1 VVTPSASFVRPKVI
15 YDNILPIDEY
25 LFDRRSPF
33 ADYGFVQTST
43 YLLPRALCKDLRFRT
58 DTPHDDWD
66 FLLRLSKQHAVR
78 VETVPEILVTLY
90 ADEPRPSL
98 SKSGS
103 WLASLQ
109 WAERMRPLLTA
120 RAYSGFCLSAV
131 ASRAAKER
139 AYRAAT
145 PLLYRAFRYGSP
157 RPWRVAAF
165 LGVWLMPSGALEPL
179 RRTVWRVRDLYR

>member
-1 VVTPSASFVRPKVI
+1 M
-15 YDNILPIDEY
+15 
-25 LFDRRSPF
+25 
-33 ADYGFVQTST
+33 
-43 YLLPRALCKDLRFRT
+43 
-58 DTPHDDWD
+58 
-66 FLLRLSKQHAVR
+66 
-78 VETVPEILVTLY
+78 PEILVTY

-98 SKSGS
+98 SKSGT

-139 AYRAAT
+139 DYRAAT
-145 PLLYRAFRYGSP
+145 ALLYSAFRYGSP

-165 LGVWLMPSGALEPL
+165 LGVWLMPSGGARTFAPDRMARQAFISLISAGAAAVPFITPRRRVTPIEVCLHL
-179 RRTVWRVRDLYR
+179 RPF